1 MQVVEGRG
9 HSNNLRRESLMV
21 DAETRRE
28 ANNQPTLE
36 VNGLSLYCGGS
47 QAVKSFTSWAAAV
60 TYLSVDAI
68 GR

>member
-1 MQVVEGRG
+1 
-9 HSNNLRRESLMV
+9 MV

-68 GR
+68 G